1 MKKEKNM
8 ENITFAD
15 FQKMDIRV
23 AEIKTAEEVEGADKI
38 YKLVIDLGGETRTLV
53 AGVKLYYPKEELPGK
68 KVLVLANL
76 EPKVIRGIESH
87 GMVLCAHSEDRSQ
100 LAFTTVEKEIAPGSR
115 VS

>member
-1 MKKEKNM
+1 M

-15 FQKMDIRV
+15 FQKLDIRV
-23 AEIKTAEEVEGADKI
+23 GEIKFVEEVPGADKI
-38 YKLVIDLGGETRTLV
+38 YKLIIDIGGEERILV
-53 AGVKLYYPKEELPGK
+53 AGIKQYYPKEELPGK

-87 GMVLCAHSEDRSQ
+87 GMILCAHSEDRLTLSC
-100 LAFTTVEKEIAPGSR
+100 TTVEKDIASGSR